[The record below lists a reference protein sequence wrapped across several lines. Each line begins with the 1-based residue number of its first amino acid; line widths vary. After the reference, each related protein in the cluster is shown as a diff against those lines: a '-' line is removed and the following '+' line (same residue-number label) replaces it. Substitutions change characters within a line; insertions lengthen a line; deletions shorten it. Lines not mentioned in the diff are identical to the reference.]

1 MHIGQNDH
9 EPAHLNGLLW
19 SYTDVPAV
27 DPQLT
32 AFRGQPVDGLFD
44 VGVPEIPFMVA
55 GAYLEGDIRP
65 LLLISQGAEIFFLTI
80 LHLCCKIITRCLTK
94 NTEGDF

>member
-19 SYTDVPAV
+19 SHTDVPAV

-32 AFRGQPVDGLFD
+32 NFSGQPVDGLFD
-44 VGVPEIPFMVA
+44 ISVPEIPFMVA
-55 GAYLEGDIRP
+55 GAHLEGAIRSLP
-65 LLLISQGAEIFFLTI
+65 LFSKVPKYFS
-80 LHLCCKIITRCLTK
+80 
-94 NTEGDF
+94 